1 MSSHFDAIVVGSG
14 LNGLAAAVHLSAKGW
29 RVLVLE
35 RQSLPGG
42 AVKTAQCTLPGFR
55 HDLYAMNLSSFAGSP
70 FHAEHAGLLAQ
81 HGLSFIPADKPF
93 ASAFPAASGLPW
105 VGVEK
110 GLEATLAHVRR
121 ANPDDAA
128 RWIELDKAFDEQAP
142 YLFGL
147 LGTPA
152 PSWAALKLLWRLYRG
167 LGLRKASE
175 LVRILVSSPR
185 DWLHEHFQSP
195 SVHCMLASWGMHLDF
210 GPDVSGGAL
219 FPYLEAMAS
228 QRFGMMLGQGGADT
242 IIKAMVKAV
251 EAAGGELR
259 TESTVSRIIV
269 ESGRATGVE
278 LSNGQKLMA
287 RRAVIANVH
296 PRALYGRLLGQD
308 APTDSAKA
316 SKLRPGPA
324 TMMIHLAMESL
335 PDWRAGDA
343 LKQFAYVHLAPSLTQ
358 LATTYAQSLAGTLPA
373 EPMLVVGQPTAF
385 DPSRAPEGKH
395 VLWVQVRTL
404 PYEVQADAAGQLMPG
419 SWDEL
424 KEAYADRMM
433 NLLEGYAPGIK
444 AKVLARTVLSPV
456 DLERDNPN
464 LVEGD
469 SLSGSHH
476 LDQFFMLRP
485 AWGRA
490 RWRTGVDSLYHVGA
504 STWPGGG
511 TGAGSGYMLARE
523 IA

>member
-1 MSSHFDAIVVGSG
+1 MSQFDAIVVGSG

-35 RQSLPGG
+35 RQALAGG
-42 AVKTAQCTLPGFR
+42 AVKTTECTLPGFR

-70 FHAEHAGLLAQ
+70 FHAEHAELLAR
-81 HGLSFIPADKPF
+81 HGLSFVPADKPF
-93 ASAFPAASGLPW
+93 ASAFPAASKLPW

-110 GLEATLAHVRR
+110 GLDATLAHVRR
-121 ANPDDAA
+121 ASPKDAE
-128 RWIELDKAFDEQAP
+128 RWQQLNQSFDEQAP

-152 PSWAALKLLWRLYRG
+152 PSWAAVKLFWRLYRG
-167 LGLRKASE
+167 LGLSKASA
-175 LVRILVSSPR
+175 LIRVLLSSPR
-185 DWLHEHFQSP
+185 NWVNEHFESP
-195 SVHCMLASWGMHLDF
+195 SIHCMLASWGMHLDF

-242 IIKAMVKAV
+242 IIKAMVKAI
-251 EAAGGELR
+251 EAAGGEVR
-259 TESTVSRIIV
+259 TGCEVAKITVA
-269 ESGRATGVE
+269 SGRATGVV
-278 LSNGQKLMA
+278 LTDGQALHA
-287 RRAVIANVH
+287 SRAVIANVH

-308 APTDSAKA
+308 APADSASA
-316 SKLRPGPA
+316 ARLRPGPA
-324 TMMIHLAMESL
+324 TMMIHLAMDSL
-335 PDWRAGDA
+335 PDWAAGDG

-358 LATTYAQSLAGTLPA
+358 LATTYAHSLDGTLPS
-373 EPMLVVGQPTAF
+373 EPMLVVGQPTAH
-385 DPSRAPEGKH
+385 DASRAPEGKH

-404 PYEVQADAAGQLMPG
+404 PYEVRADASNELAAGH
-419 SWDEL
+419 WDGL
-424 KEAYADRMM
+424 KEAYADRVM
-433 NLLEGYAPGIK
+433 NLLEGYAPGFK
-444 AKVLARTVLSPV
+444 GKVLARTVLSPV

-464 LVEGD
+464 LVDGD

-485 AWGRA
+485 GWGRA
-490 RWRTGVDSLYHVGA
+490 RWRTGVQGLYHVGA